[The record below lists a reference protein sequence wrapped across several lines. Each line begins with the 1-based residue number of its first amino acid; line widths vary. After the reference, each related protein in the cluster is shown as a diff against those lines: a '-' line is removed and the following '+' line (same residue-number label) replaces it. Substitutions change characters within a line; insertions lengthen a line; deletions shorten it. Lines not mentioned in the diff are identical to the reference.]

1 MKPFFKTEELNEV
14 ESIWSNYTRSL
25 TRPISLKWWFSKG
38 NGTPVISVKSRL
50 VKYYNLARMMMNLID
65 LIVFSYLVPSRK
77 TKSSPLLEDELSF
90 WDTILSGVNSLLVSG
105 RVTIDGSE
113 I

>member
-1 MKPFFKTEELNEV
+1 
-14 ESIWSNYTRSL
+14 
-25 TRPISLKWWFSKG
+25 
-38 NGTPVISVKSRL
+38 
-50 VKYYNLARMMMNLID
+50 MMNLID